1 MRPLVSVHDVLEI
14 LRRRKLFLIV
24 PFLLI
29 TCISVIGAFLLPAQ
43 YESYTTILIQRE
55 EILNP
60 LVQFQ
65 MAVTMAQGDALS
77 SFNEILYSR
86 STLAALLDSLGKREE
101 GAAPAKFEELIEQ
114 TRKKISTSQSGSDSF
129 RITVADD
136 NPVGAQ
142 RSATLLAQLYI
153 RTSQKATQ
161 QQNEE
166 AVKFFEQ
173 KVDEYGKIFA
183 AQQKEL
189 LGLKQDRLSSLP
201 QGEQAMSLA
210 LDKVESELQETQNVL
225 EEQQRT
231 AALLQKDADDID
243 NQGTVSHIGALETQG
258 AVQYMAELKTL
269 AIRYNQLLG
278 LYTPRYPEV
287 QSVRKQLL
295 NLLRKSSEALTA
307 AMGATKARKVQ
318 QQRQRDDLM
327 QSISKSL
334 TLNETSDVRHS
345 NYVMYKEMYD
355 GMKVKLE
362 QARVSRDLGLRGANK
377 FVILDP
383 AMVPTKPTKP
393 KKQLIVGG
401 GVGLGAVVG
410 ILAAFLSEYIDPT
423 IRRRRDVEVYQKP
436 IVAYLP

>member
-1 MRPLVSVHDVLEI
+1 MKPLVSVHDYLEI
-14 LRRRKLFLIV
+14 ILRRKLFLIV

-29 TCISVIGAFLLPAQ
+29 TCMSIIGAFLLPAQ

-86 STLAALLDSLGKREE
+86 STLAALLDSLGKRED
-101 GAAPAKFEELIEQ
+101 AAGPAKFEDQIEQ

-136 NPVGAQ
+136 NPVVAQ

-153 RTSQKATQ
+153 QTSQKASQ

-173 KVDEYGKIFA
+173 KVEEYGKLFE
-183 AQQKEL
+183 AQQREFL
-189 LGLKQDRLSSLP
+189 NLRQGRLSSLP
-201 QGEQAMSLA
+201 QGEQAMALA
-210 LDKVESELQETQNVL
+210 LDRVEGDLRETQKVL
-225 EEQQRT
+225 EGQEQT
-231 AALLQKDADDID
+231 AALLKKDEDNID
-243 NQGTVSHIGALETQG
+243 NQGTVSQIAALETQG
-258 AVQYMAELKTL
+258 AVQYMTELKAL
-269 AIRYNQLLG
+269 AIKYNQLLG

-295 NLLRKSSEALTA
+295 NLLRKSSEAVTA
-307 AMGATKARKVQ
+307 AMEAAKAHKAQ
-318 QQRQRDDLM
+318 LQRQRDDLL
-327 QSISKSL
+327 QSISRSL
-334 TLNETSDVRHS
+334 TLNEASDVRRS
-345 NYVMYKEMYD
+345 TYVMYKEMYD

-383 AMVPTKPTKP
+383 AMAPTKPTKP

-401 GVGLGAVVG
+401 GIGLGAIVG
-410 ILAAFLSEYIDPT
+410 ILAAFLSEYFDPT
-423 IRRRRDVEVYQKP
+423 IRRRSDVEVYQKP